1 MCRYVYEMHMER
13 VRIRS
18 RMVALLAVLTLSC
31 GVFTAVGAGA
41 DADTPPKGVCILLG
55 SRLVGSSGGRYNVY
69 DLKVRLINEWGK
81 ASRIV
86 AIVSNQYGRTYAI
99 GATVS
104 TSATRITRVHSP
116 HGSVFRVTGCSWS
129 SA

>member
-1 MCRYVYEMHMER
+1 MNMER

-18 RMVALLAVLTLSC
+18 RMVALLAALALSS
-31 GVFTAVGAGA
+31 GVFMALGSVA
-41 DADTPPKGVCILLG
+41 DAYDSPKGVCILLG

-104 TSATRITRVHSP
+104 TSATRITRVVSP